1 MIRALVTIF
10 WESQLK
16 TGTFRILTL
25 QLISTA
31 EDLQMKAK
39 FNINNLVRKNVAGLK
54 PYSSARDEF
63 KQGDSKMVFLD
74 ANENP
79 FETGVNRYPD
89 PQQRELKAQ
98 LSEIKGIPT
107 ENILLGNGSDE
118 VLDLIFRAFCEPG
131 KDNIITLPP
140 TYGMYQVL
148 AEINNIENREVLLTD
163 DFQPNVSKIFN
174 KVNDNTKLIFLCSPN
189 NPTGNS
195 FSEEKVLEILNNF
208 NGLVVIDEAYIDF
221 SECESWIEKLKK
233 YPNLVITQT
242 LSKAY
247 GMAGIRLGICC
258 ASTGIIQILNKIK
271 PPYNVNELTQ
281 KRALERVADGVSIKK
296 EIADILIERN
306 KLFKALLE
314 VDFVEKVY
322 ISDAN
327 FILIKVDNAKLR
339 YDQLLKMGIVV
350 RNRTTQP
357 LCENTLR
364 LTVGTAEEN
373 QQLMEAFQSL
383 K

>member
-1 MIRALVTIF
+1 MNRT
-10 WESQLK
+10 
-16 TGTFRILTL
+16 
-25 QLISTA
+25 
-31 EDLQMKAK
+31 
-39 FNINNLVRKNVAGLK
+39 FNINKLVRPNLLKMK

-63 KQGDSKMVFLD
+63 KQGDSEMVFLD

-89 PQQRELKAQ
+89 PQQRELKVQ
-98 LSEIKGIPT
+98 LGEIKGIPS

-118 VLDLIFRAFCEPG
+118 VLDLIFRAFCESG

-148 AEINNIENREVLLTD
+148 AEINNIENREVLLTG
-163 DFQPNVSKIFN
+163 DFQPNVPKIFN
-174 KVNDNTKLIFLCSPN
+174 KVDDNTKLIFLCSPN

-195 FSEEKVLEILNNF
+195 FSEEKILEILNNF

-221 SECESWIEKLKK
+221 SESESWINKLKK

-247 GMAGIRLGICC
+247 GMAGIRLGICY
-258 ASTGIIQILNKIK
+258 ASAKIIQILNKIK

-281 KRALERVADGVSIKK
+281 KRALTRVVDVISVKK
-296 EIADILIERN
+296 EIADILMERN

-314 VDFVEKVY
+314 VNFVEKIY
-322 ISDAN
+322 NSDAN
-327 FILIKVDNAKLR
+327 FILIKVDNANMR
-339 YDQLLKMGIVV
+339 YDQLLKKGIVI
-350 RNRTTQP
+350 RNRTNQP

-364 LTVGTAEEN
+364 LTVGTLDEN
-373 QQLMEAFQSL
+373 QKLMEAFQSL